1 MSKGLGLNMISR
13 KRCMLW
19 CVLLIGCMLMT
30 ACSQKAPP
38 LILPDPSNV
47 ELVEIITE
55 EKRSQQTDREWI
67 SAVMESLLASTPTSK
82 PSVQDSPLLDS
93 YVQMNFHLR
102 EGVNTLYLYQEGQR
116 YYAERPYHGI
126 YEIDAALYENI
137 CDAQN

>member
-1 MSKGLGLNMISR
+1 MN
-13 KRCMLW
+13 
-19 CVLLIGCMLMT
+19 

-38 LILPDPSNV
+38 LILPDPNDV
-47 ELVEIITE
+47 EYIDIIADE
-55 EKRSQQTDREWI
+55 VHSKQTDREWI

-137 CDAQN
+137 CVAQN